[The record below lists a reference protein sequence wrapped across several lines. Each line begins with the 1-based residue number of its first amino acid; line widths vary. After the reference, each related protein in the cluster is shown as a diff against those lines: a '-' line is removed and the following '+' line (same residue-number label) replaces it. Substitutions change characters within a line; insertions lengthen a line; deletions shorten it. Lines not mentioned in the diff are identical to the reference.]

1 MGLAKALSD
10 KVADTLM
17 LETGIKSSNF
27 IWFGLLRNSCVS
39 NLTAKN
45 VVYFWR
51 VEEQTAF
58 CLKNHF
64 PMKKPYVIVLLE
76 HDS

>member
-1 MGLAKALSD
+1 MGLAKSLSD

-39 NLTAKN
+39 NLTAKML
-45 VVYFWR
+45 YIFG
-51 VEEQTAF
+51 E
-58 CLKNHF
+58 LKSKQHF
-64 PMKKPYVIVLLE
+64 V
-76 HDS
+76 